1 MFLETPYEMA
11 LNTAKIFRE
20 LRKRKNITIKTV
32 SEKSGVP
39 YSTVR
44 RFERLGEISF
54 VSLVKLVSAIGEDA
68 EITGLFA
75 MSYLCYIYHHEYI
88 VSNTKRTAYEYSYL

>member
-11 LNTAKIFRE
+11 LNTAKRFRE

-44 RFERLGEISF
+44 RFERRATLR
-54 VSLVKLVSAIGEDA
+54 
-68 EITGLFA
+68 LFD
-75 MSYLCYIYHHEYI
+75 LCYQE
-88 VSNTKRTAYEYSYL
+88 KRLVFWYS

>member
-11 LNTAKIFRE
+11 LNTAKRFRE

-39 YSTVR
+39 YSTVK

-75 MSYLCYIYHHEYI
+75 NVKPTSIEEVIRGNH
-88 VSNTKRTAYEYSYL
+88 R

>member
-11 LNTAKIFRE
+11 LNTAKRFRE

-39 YSTVR
+39 YSTVK

-68 EITGLFA
+68 AITGLFA
-75 MSYLCYIYHHEYI
+75 NVKPTSIEEVI
-88 VSNTKRTAYEYSYL
+88 RGNRR

>member
-11 LNTAKIFRE
+11 LNTAKRFRE

-44 RFERLGEISF
+44 RFESLGEISF

-75 MSYLCYIYHHEYI
+75 NVKPASIEEVI
-88 VSNTKRTAYEYSYL
+88 RGNRR

>member
-11 LNTAKIFRE
+11 LNTAKRFRE

-75 MSYLCYIYHHEYI
+75 NVKSASIEEVI
-88 VSNTKRTAYEYSYL
+88 RGNRR

>member
-11 LNTAKIFRE
+11 LNTAKRFRE

-54 VSLVKLVSAIGEDA
+54 VSLVKLVSAI
-68 EITGLFA
+68 
-75 MSYLCYIYHHEYI
+75 
-88 VSNTKRTAYEYSYL
+88 

>member
-11 LNTAKIFRE
+11 LNTAKRFRE

-32 SEKSGVP
+32 SEKGGVP

-44 RFERLGEISF
+44 RFESLGRVLSF
-54 VSLVKLVSAIGEDA
+54 HL
-68 EITGLFA
+68 
-75 MSYLCYIYHHEYI
+75 
-88 VSNTKRTAYEYSYL
+88 

>member
-11 LNTAKIFRE
+11 LNTAKRFRE

-75 MSYLCYIYHHEYI
+75 NVKPASIEEVI
-88 VSNTKRTAYEYSYL
+88 RGNRR